1 MNIIYTLT
9 TVLILVLHILIYKKE
24 EKENIIKWIA
34 ISIMLLFCYNI
45 CISVIMSLIHIPI
58 NLLSLTIINIIIL
71 LLLSIKIYKNKK
83 IQKYTINKIDI
94 IGIIIFSLITL
105 IVVIKEYGI
114 PLNMN
119 NSITDGAVHYFAADE
134 FYKSSKLLD
143 KNSETFNFWNF
154 STFMPGA
161 YINTGILFKMFSGI
175 IDEIYFCK
183 LYLILNVFF
192 WYLSGILMYVLL
204 SKDKKQEKQKILPL
218 IFSLVYMLAYPL
230 NSLIAGFSYLSLALN
245 FIITILIVTQLE
257 INNYYKYVI
266 MFLLNFGLFFSYYY
280 FLPVVY
286 VALFLQIIIDAKKNK
301 NKIFDKENIVNVIYT
316 LLFPGLFGLMYF
328 EIFPLITASQNPI
341 SETVVVLG
349 IKGSIYS
356 NFITNILIFLVLSI
370 CQIIYN
376 LKNKKTNIS
385 ETMLILNLI
394 FLTIIFIG
402 MKSNIV
408 SSYYYYKLYYLIWI
422 FVLIVGY
429 NMIETI
435 ISKRKITK
443 IVAYI
448 LTTIYCLGI
457 IIAMCFNKNF
467 IFFDIYKEN
476 RNNLNSEIKIIYEE
490 ELEVIKYYNENIN
503 IDKHKDSKT
512 YFCVTPYE
520 AARAYWIYALTKNPF
535 DYIDVSYGEYAYDLK
550 WFIESENNY
559 AVIFKEDYF
568 GNFDEIDKEIE
579 KEDVKILFRNK
590 MGIIL
595 EKN

>member
-1 MNIIYTLT
+1 
-9 TVLILVLHILIYKKE
+9 
-24 EKENIIKWIA
+24 
-34 ISIMLLFCYNI
+34 
-45 CISVIMSLIHIPI
+45 
-58 NLLSLTIINIIIL
+58 
-71 LLLSIKIYKNKK
+71 
-83 IQKYTINKIDI
+83 
-94 IGIIIFSLITL
+94 
-105 IVVIKEYGI
+105 
-114 PLNMN
+114 
-119 NSITDGAVHYFAADE
+119 
-134 FYKSSKLLD
+134 
-143 KNSETFNFWNF
+143 
-154 STFMPGA
+154 
-161 YINTGILFKMFSGI
+161 
-175 IDEIYFCK
+175 
-183 LYLILNVFF
+183 
-192 WYLSGILMYVLL
+192 
-204 SKDKKQEKQKILPL
+204 
-218 IFSLVYMLAYPL
+218 
-230 NSLIAGFSYLSLALN
+230 
-245 FIITILIVTQLE
+245 
-257 INNYYKYVI
+257 
-266 MFLLNFGLFFSYYY
+266 
-280 FLPVVY
+280 
-286 VALFLQIIIDAKKNK
+286 
-301 NKIFDKENIVNVIYT
+301 
-316 LLFPGLFGLMYF
+316 
-328 EIFPLITASQNPI
+328 
-341 SETVVVLG
+341 
-349 IKGSIYS
+349 
-356 NFITNILIFLVLSI
+356 
-370 CQIIYN
+370 
-376 LKNKKTNIS
+376 
-385 ETMLILNLI
+385 MLILNLI